1 MGSSSSKHESDGP
14 FGQWAATSPYDG
26 QFKYSPV
33 LRSKLVDVTSAPPVK
48 DSEGN
53 STLWPFMASALAKNA
68 GRQAVGWRKLLKR
81 EMEDIKGKK
90 FEKLTLAPTFD
101 FWTSSQLADAAKA
114 LGAGLVVKT
123 GMKPG
128 DKVLI
133 FAETQRDWMVAALAI
148 FRQGGIVV
156 TAYATLGEEGVTTSL
171 NQTEA
176 TTCICDAKLFKTLAA
191 SAPHCPTLK
200 HVVTII
206 AEGAEDAETEIS
218 SSAMAAKLGSKMD
231 VFSIGELQQAG
242 RAQPVEA
249 AAGVNPEDA
258 AVIMYTS
265 GTTGSSKGV
274 VISHKAAI
282 AMTLSYPM
290 QLPVVTKEDSYIGY
304 LPLAHIME
312 LCVEFWLLSI
322 GCLIGYGSPHTLTDT
337 GVKLKAGC
345 RRVAYMS
352 LLSRPLHVA

>member
-1 MGSSSSKHESDGP
+1 M
-14 FGQWAATSPYDG
+14 
-26 QFKYSPV
+26 
-33 LRSKLVDVTSAPPVK
+33 LVDVNSVPPTT

-53 STLWPFMASALAKNA
+53 ATLWPFMFSAFAKNA
-68 GRQAVGWRKLLKR
+68 GHRAVGWRKLLKR
-81 EMEDIKGKK
+81 EMEADSKGKK
-90 FEKLTLAPTFD
+90 FEKLTYAPAFD
-101 FWTSSQLADAAKA
+101 FWTFQELKDAAAA

-156 TAYATLGEEGVTTSL
+156 TAYATLGEEGVVTSL

-176 TTCICDAKLFKTLAA
+176 TTCVCDAKLFKTLAA

-218 SSAMAAKLGSKMD
+218 SSAMAAKLGSEID
-231 VFSIGELQQAG
+231 VFSTSELQQAG

-249 AAGVNPEDA
+249 AAGVRPEDV

-274 VISHKAAI
+274 VLSHKSCI
-282 AMTLSYPM
+282 AMTLSYPTVLSM
-290 QLPVVTKEDSYIGY
+290 ITKGDVYLGY

-312 LCVEFWLLSI
+312 LCVEFWLMSI
-322 GCLIGYGSPHTLTDT
+322 GCVIGYGSPHTLTDT